1 MAIEIILP
9 RLGRTMEQAV
19 IVALHVQVGQK
30 VRKGQV
36 LADLETDKATMQI
49 ESPAAGII
57 GAILTEPGDVLPVE
71 TPLFVL
77 LDDGQPLDPE
87 RIETLKQQ
95 VQAARESILELT
107 APPAHTLPLADS
119 TTPST
124 QTRSKSHSMPAT
136 SQEALDAFQA
146 SQPVPASQFKPGARI
161 PLTRW
166 QKIIAQKMLT
176 SKRQIPCFY
185 LILQADVTEL
195 AQVRQNLSRQ
205 GSRTISY
212 NDFLLKAAALSLRRY
227 PILTGQLTTDAIE
240 LAEQIDIGL
249 ALAAR
254 HGLVAPVLREVD
266 TLTIFQ
272 ISAAVQD
279 LLDRAARNALGPAD
293 LEGGCMT
300 ITNLGKFGID
310 SFIPIVIPG
319 QASILG
325 VGCIREQCV
334 PDGPQIQ
341 IRKKMTLTLSVDHRI
356 VNGAEAA
363 QFLDHIKKLLEHPSE
378 LIDTP

>member
-1 MAIEIILP
+1 
-9 RLGRTMEQAV
+9 MEQAV

-30 VRKGQV
+30 VCKGQV

-107 APPAHTLPLADS
+107 APAAHTLPLADS
-119 TTPST
+119 TAPST
-124 QTRSKSHSMPAT
+124 QTRSKSHPMPAT

-146 SQPVPASQFKPGARI
+146 SQPLPASQFKPGARI

-195 AQVRQNLSRQ
+195 AQLRQNLSRQ
-205 GSRTISY
+205 TNQAVSY
-212 NDFLLKAAALSLRRY
+212 NDFLLRAAALSLRRY

-249 ALAAR
+249 ALAAQ

-266 TLTIFQ
+266 TLTISQ

-279 LLDRAARNALGPAD
+279 LLGRAARNALCPAD

-334 PDGPQIQ
+334 PDGRQIQ

>member
-1 MAIEIILP
+1 
-9 RLGRTMEQAV
+9 MEQAV
-19 IVALHVQVGQK
+19 IVAIHVQLGQK
-30 VRKGQV
+30 VHKGQV

-49 ESPAAGII
+49 ESPAAGTI

-77 LDDGQPLDPE
+77 LDDGQPLDTE
-87 RIETLKQQ
+87 RVETLKQQ
-95 VQAARESILELT
+95 VQTARESILQQA
-107 APPAHTLPLADS
+107 APPAHTLPLADGTAPS
-119 TTPST
+119 AQTPSKT
-124 QTRSKSHSMPAT
+124 HPLLTT
-136 SQEALDAFQA
+136 QEALEAFHA

-195 AQVRQNLSRQ
+195 AQLRQQLSRRQNQ
-205 GSRTISY
+205 TVSY

-249 ALAAR
+249 ALAAQ

-266 TLTIFQ
+266 TLTISQ

-279 LLDRAARNALGPAD
+279 LLDRAARNALCPAD

-334 PDGPQIQ
+334 PDGRQIQ

-363 QFLDHIKKLLEHPSE
+363 QFLDHIKKFLEHPSE
-378 LIDTP
+378 LTDNP